1 MAAPGFGAAFA
12 AAGGVPPP
20 ALAIPLRGPRPR
32 IAAGLPGRGAGLP
45 LGPRGGM
52 GRLRV
57 GRDGFI
63 DQRKNK
69 SNSNVHNTLPLWMGS
84 EEIGIDFDTTIT
96 QLADF
101 DKDTIYIKVQKDDYR
116 RSDPYR
122 GLIGYAVPDFSVGA
136 NFNLH
141 FKPAYIFDT
150 DGGLIKA
157 IDYLD
162 RAYTSLQFDATRE
175 NYHPVRAEDLGVIA
189 DVIRRI
195 NYESMTDP
203 VNATTARRLAQPF
216 PPSPVAPP
224 VNFGRFA
231 LPAGPQVNVKGEYG
245 PARSRRNIKRK
256 SRKSRK
262 N

>member
-1 MAAPGFGAAFA
+1 MAAPGFGAA
-12 AAGGVPPP
+12 GGAPPP

-32 IAAGLPGRGAGLP
+32 IAAGLPGGGAGLP

-52 GRLRV
+52 GHLRV

-63 DQRKNK
+63 YQRKNK
-69 SNSNVHNTLPLWMGS
+69 SNSNVPSSLPLWMGS

-101 DKDTIYIKVQKDDYR
+101 QPDTIYVKMPNDYR
-116 RSDPYR
+116 LRSNWR
-122 GLIGYAVPDFSVGA
+122 GVIGYAVPDFSVVA
-136 NFNLH
+136 HFNLN

-150 DGGLIKA
+150 EGGLIKT
-157 IDYLD
+157 IGYTD
-162 RAYTSLQFDATRE
+162 RYSTSLQFDATRE

-203 VNATTARRLAQPF
+203 VNAATARRLAQPA
-216 PPSPVAPP
+216 PPSPVAP

>member
-1 MAAPGFGAAFA
+1 MAAPGFGAGFA
-12 AAGGVPPP
+12 AAGGAPPP

-32 IAAGLPGRGAGLP
+32 IAAGLPGGGAGLP

-52 GRLRV
+52 GPLRV
-57 GRDGFI
+57 GRNGFI
-63 DQRKNK
+63 YKRNK
-69 SNSNVHNTLPLWMGS
+69 SNTNVPNTLPLWMGS

-101 DKDTIYIKVQKDDYR
+101 DKDTIYIKVQKEDYR
-116 RSDPYR
+116 RRYPWR
-122 GLIGYAVPDFSVGA
+122 GVIGYVEPDFSVGA
-136 NFNLH
+136 LYNLY
-141 FKPAYIFDT
+141 FKPAYTFDT
-150 DGGLIKA
+150 DGDLLKA
-157 IDYLD
+157 INYLD
-162 RAYTSLQFDATRE
+162 HTYINLRFDPTRE

-195 NYESMTDP
+195 NYESITDP
-203 VNATTARRLAQPF
+203 VNAATARRLAQPV
-216 PPSPVAPP
+216 PPAPVVP

-245 PARSRRNIKRK
+245 PASRRRSNKRK

>member
-1 MAAPGFGAAFA
+1 MAAPGFGAGFA

-32 IAAGLPGRGAGLP
+32 IAAGLPGGGAGLP

-63 DQRKNK
+63 YQRKNK
-69 SNSNVHNTLPLWMGS
+69 SNSNAPDTLPLWMGS

-116 RSDPYR
+116 QHDPWR
-122 GLIGYAVPDFSVGA
+122 GVIGYAVPDFSVGA
-136 NFNLH
+136 YFNLE

-157 IDYLD
+157 NHRD
-162 RAYTSLQFDATRE
+162 RASTSLQFDATRE

-203 VNATTARRLAQPF
+203 VNAATARRLAVPI
-216 PPSPVAPP
+216 PPAPVAP